1 MSRPR
6 LLDLACCA
14 GGAAMGYFRAGFD
27 VTGVDVNPQPRYPFE
42 FIQADGLEI
51 LKDRAF
57 VQTFDAIHASW
68 PCQGFK
74 KGTLWSDKPDLVTP
88 GRELML
94 TYDMPWVIENVM
106 ECPLRDPIVL
116 CGSMF
121 TGPTGKRLRVYRHRK
136 VEGSP
141 GLDLVAPF
149 HPKHPAPGMP
159 RVANSQRVKRWNE
172 GWNASITG
180 DVGTYVGPEGMDI
193 DWMTGNELSE
203 AIPPAYTEW
212 VGRQLLAVLS
222 AKEAA

>member
-1 MSRPR
+1 MSSPR
-6 LLDLACCA
+6 LLDPACCA
-14 GGAAMGYFRAGFD
+14 GGAAMGYSRAGFA
-27 VTGVDVNPQPRYPFE
+27 VVGVDVNPQPRYPFE
-42 FIQADGLEI
+42 LIQADALDV
-51 LKDRAF
+51 LRDRAF
-57 VQTFDAIHASW
+57 VKSFDAVHASW

-88 GRELML
+88 GRELMS

-106 ECPLRDPIVL
+106 ECPLIDPIVL

-121 TGPTGKRLRVYRHRK
+121 DGPTGRPLRVYRHRRF
-136 VEGSP
+136 EGSP
-141 GLDLVAPF
+141 GLNLVAPP
-149 HPKHPAPGMP
+149 HPKHTV
-159 RVANSQRVKRWNE
+159 RTANSQRLKRWNE

-212 VGRQLLAVLS
+212 VGRQLLAHLEGVR
-222 AKEAA
+222 AA